1 MQKQSNF
8 HFFFNQEKKQPNF
21 YHLKYRLMQKDKKIA
36 HTKQEAVWKTKQTIW
51 QEEIIQEREFRV
63 ETTTINA
70 SITS

>member
-1 MQKQSNF
+1 
-8 HFFFNQEKKQPNF
+8 
-21 YHLKYRLMQKDKKIA
+21 MQKDKKIA